1 VQKRRCRS
9 CWTISKL
16 LLGSGSGVAG
26 TSGVVVEDVLHG
38 SSLLVA
44 ELEAGLSARIEGRT
58 NFRAVGITANG
69 QVDGVDVL
77 LLTSGSSTISQ
88 GLLVGV
94 GHTTLDVRIV
104 LMGLLLDV
112 GVGVRRMQLRC
123 RDAR

>member
-1 VQKRRCRS
+1 VQERRCRN

-44 ELEAGLSARIEGRT
+44 DLEAGLSARIEGRT
-58 NFRAVGITANG
+58 NFGAVGITADG
-69 QVDGVDVL
+69 LIDGVDVL

-94 GHTTLDVRIV
+94 GVTTLEMRIV
-104 LMGLLLDV
+104 LAGLLLDV
-112 GVGVRRMQLRC
+112 GVGVRRVELR
-123 RDAR
+123 